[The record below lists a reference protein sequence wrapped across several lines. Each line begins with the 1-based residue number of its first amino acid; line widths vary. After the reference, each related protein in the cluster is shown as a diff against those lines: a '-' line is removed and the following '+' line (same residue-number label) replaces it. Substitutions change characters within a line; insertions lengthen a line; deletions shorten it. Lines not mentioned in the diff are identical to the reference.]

1 MSQLPY
7 DEVLKG
13 PVEYAISLILRNNVY
28 QFQLRDKRNNKS
40 PVLAFRNRLSY
51 HVRLSDPGSY
61 YKSYSMSHT

>member
-51 HVRLSDPGSY
+51 HVRLSNPAG
-61 YKSYSMSHT
+61 HTAGHTV